1 MTAKVFSSAVVG
13 IKAQVIEV
21 EVDLSPGLH
30 AFNIVGLADKAV
42 SEARDRVSSAIKN
55 SGAVPPQRLNKR
67 ITVNLAPADL
77 KKEGSAYDLAIA
89 VGCLLASKQVKSFDS
104 QDKIFLGELALD
116 GSLRPVA
123 GILPIV
129 LMAKELSFKEVI
141 IPKQN
146 INEASL
152 VKGLKVVG
160 CENLAE
166 VIEYLEGKK
175 DIGFLSGGEFNQ
187 QNFNNYS
194 IDFFDIKGQYQA
206 KRALEIAAAGG
217 HNILMIGSPGA
228 GKSML
233 AKALPSILPSLSLE
247 EALEVSKIYSVC
259 GLLSNENPL
268 VTTRPFR
275 SPHHTASKIALVGG
289 GSWPK
294 PGEISL
300 AHRGVLFMDEIPEF
314 ARDVLES
321 LRQPLEDGEIT
332 VSRVQGSLTFPARF
346 ILVAAMNPCPCGYY
360 GDPEKECRC
369 SPSEILRYQKKI
381 SGPLLDRIDLQIEV
395 PRVKYEELKQEK
407 NGELS
412 EIIRK
417 RIERAREIQKQRF
430 AQLERNIF
438 TNAEMNSKET
448 EEFCR
453 LDEAAEKLLKQAIE
467 NWYLSARSY
476 YRILKVARTI
486 ADLGDSD
493 IIKSE
498 HITEALRYRIKNEN

>member
-1 MTAKVFSSAVVG
+1 MTAKVYSSAVIG

-21 EVDLSPGLH
+21 EVDLSSGLH

-42 SEARDRVSSAIKN
+42 NEAKDRVSSAIKN
-55 SGAVPPQRLNKR
+55 SGAVAPQRLNKR

-89 VGCLLASKQVKSFDS
+89 VGYLLASKQIKNFEAS
-104 QDKIFLGELALD
+104 KKLFLGELALD
-116 GSLRPVA
+116 GSLRPVP
-123 GILPIV
+123 GILPIA
-129 LMAKELSFKEVI
+129 LLAQEKFEEII
-141 IPKQN
+141 IPIKN
-146 INEASL
+146 VNEASL
-152 VKGLKVVG
+152 IKGIKIVG
-160 CENLAE
+160 CNNLQE
-166 VIEYLEGKK
+166 VIEYLEGKREM
-175 DIGFLSGGEFNQ
+175 GFLSTGEIDLNKFNE
-187 QNFNNYS
+187 YP
-194 IDFFDIKGQYQA
+194 IDFSDIKGQYQA

-217 HNILMIGSPGA
+217 HNVLMVGSPGS

-233 AKALPSILPSLSLE
+233 AKALPSILPTLSLE
-247 EALEVSKIYSVC
+247 EALEVSQIYSIC
-259 GLLSNENPL
+259 GLLSNENPIIIN
-268 VTTRPFR
+268 RPFR

-395 PRVKYEELKQEK
+395 PRIKYEELKQE
-407 NGELS
+407 NSGES
-412 EIIRK
+412 SSVIRK
-417 RIERAREIQKQRF
+417 RIEKAREIQKNRF
-430 AQLERNIF
+430 SRLKKNIF
-438 TNAEMNSKET
+438 TNAEMTSREV
-448 EEFCR
+448 EEICQ
-453 LDEAAEKLLKQAIE
+453 LDDSAEKLLKKSIE

-486 ADLGDSD
+486 ADLEESE

-498 HITEALRYRIKNEN
+498 HIAEALRYRIKNEN